1 MQIYRRKISFRSAE
15 VKLQRFLET
24 ALKTGLIAVYAAP
37 LSWIATALWYFLL
50 FKHDIHLNEK
60 MEVIAT
66 ASWIP
71 LFGIFYGFLA
81 STLIAKVFE
90 QYSDMR
96 LAIKEYNFDQFALL
110 RDENLSPLMHGLMSV
125 LAGMTLAGFMA
136 IKYPTELQGFI
147 VVGSVSYVLSFIFY
161 VVREVDDPLGGVWF
175 IRHVHEGWLEV
186 DVKLWRTKRH
196 KDEEERFR
204 QQCKE
209 FFLPEKVG

>member
-1 MQIYRRKISFRSAE
+1 MQIYRRKISFHSAE
-15 VKLQRFLET
+15 VKLQRLLET
-24 ALKTGLIAVYAAP
+24 ALKTGLIALYAAP
-37 LSWIATALWYFLL
+37 LSWIPTAFWYFVLI
-50 FKHDIHLNEK
+50 KNNIRQSEK

-81 STLIAKVFE
+81 ATLIAKVFE

-96 LAIKEYNFDQFALL
+96 MAIKRYDFDQFALL

-125 LAGMTLAGFMA
+125 LAAMTLAGFMA
-136 IKYPTELQGFI
+136 IKYPTDLQGFI

-175 IRHVHEGWLEV
+175 IRHVHDGWLEV
-186 DVKLWRTKRH
+186 DVKLWREKRH
-196 KDEEERFR
+196 QEDQENFK
-204 QQCKE
+204 QKCAE
-209 FFLPEKVG
+209 FFPATEVA